1 MRTDFDRTVGEFA
14 AAHHGLV
21 SLRELR
27 DLDVGYEQIRRRVN
41 SGRWHRLYDGVYR
54 LAGAPTT
61 WKSELLAA
69 CWAGGASA
77 VASHGSAAA
86 LLDLPG
92 GRTDTAEITCPRW
105 RRGQEVGPLVHESKA
120 IDPTDCQAVDNI
132 PVTSAELTLTYESTR
147 ALLKRRARRGR
158 NGAGVLRKILD
169 ERAPERPVPES
180 PMETRLLW
188 LLRQLGF
195 PPPIPQYEVWYQGE
209 FIGRLDAAY
218 PQRRV
223 GLELQSYEHHA
234 GKLALERD
242 NARRRKFKSIG
253 WEIVEVTAADLRNRG
268 RLLAPTVRIALQRAS
283 WVVLA
288 LQTGVSRRSLT
299 PNMTVEEESAALVDC
314 DVVDRADVA
323 VFLFQ
328 DPGELREVGDRL
340 SAAQLLG

>member
-1 MRTDFDRTVGEFA
+1 MRTGFDCTVGEFA

-132 PVTSAELTLTYESTR
+132 PVTSAELTLLMLGAVCSPLVVEMALDVALRRELVTYESTR

-283 WVVLA
+283 
-288 LQTGVSRRSLT
+288 
-299 PNMTVEEESAALVDC
+299 
-314 DVVDRADVA
+314 
-323 VFLFQ
+323 
-328 DPGELREVGDRL
+328 
-340 SAAQLLG
+340 

>member
-1 MRTDFDRTVGEFA
+1 MRTGFDCTGGEFA

-132 PVTSAELTLTYESTR
+132 PVTSAELTLLMLGAVCSPLVVEMALDVALRRELVTYESTR

-169 ERAPERPVPES
+169 ERAPERPVPEG

-195 PPPIPQYEVWYQGE
+195 PPPITQYEVWYQGE

-253 WEIVEVTAADLRNRG
+253 WEIVEVTAADLRNCG

-283 WVVLA
+283 
-288 LQTGVSRRSLT
+288 
-299 PNMTVEEESAALVDC
+299 
-314 DVVDRADVA
+314 
-323 VFLFQ
+323 
-328 DPGELREVGDRL
+328 
-340 SAAQLLG
+340 